1 MGELNASRC
10 LKLVSDQFI
19 SVVHI
24 SGTPGNYQYSGPLVT
39 ILDIILHHLGFCY
52 EFLRASDRSYGLL
65 RPNGSWSGLLGM
77 VQRREADLTGT
88 VIAITA
94 EGLPAFDFS
103 EPVLISEYNVINA
116 RPVVTPNM
124 LGLCAPGVG
133 FIAAELS
140 HRLGCHSAGAE
151 EPRHHADHGPA
162 RKSKLR
168 SSRCNKSLAGVPW
181 EPLGSSARLLTGLWL
196 LETLI
201 LSSVY
206 RSNLKAM
213 LIIPKVRLPFDNLEE
228 LVESG
233 TTLAISKDSTLQT
246 LIMVGEGNT
255 SLGRL
260 KKSLLIVHPDH
271 AFRFIEDIYKGKWAG
286 GAFTTSLKAAFH
298 LDFSVMGKC
307 RGYMMSRGFF
317 GPASLSLAF
326 AKRSPL
332 IGKVNKDIITLRE
345 AGILDH
351 LFSQASFNAT
361 ECLKPVTTKLTTTKE
376 RPLELLDFYGVFS
389 LYMAELSEF
398 TYDPKTFSVTPA
410 MKEAFKTNGY
420 VIIRQVLNPEEMRKV
435 KQMLESPEVQRHA
448 YTTADDIMK
457 QTRMVLWFK
466 VGEDVAGCVA
476 SMNKIAGTVEQ
487 VDCASIFLAV
497 DDCTKANGCLEVLRG
512 SHRMGRI
519 HHAPAGKQLQAD
531 LERVEEA
538 RKLHE
543 HLYMEMKAGDILYFT
558 GNLLHRSLPNTTDK
572 RRWSYVIA
580 YNQKHNRTYMG
591 PDHPRYTPHAGYVP
605 MKKVSD
611 SALLEC
617 QKFSMDDQWFLKED
631 EDKAR
636 E

>member
-124 LGLCAPGVG
+124 VG
-133 FIAAELS
+133 FIRPYTPMAWALLLLSSVIVSAAILLVLRSHVIMQTMDRPGSLSYEKEEENNNSWLRSAERSSLWTWSSLLS
-140 HRLGCHSAGAE
+140 HS
-151 EPRHHADHGPA
+151 
-162 RKSKLR
+162 
-168 SSRCNKSLAGVPW
+168 VPW

-246 LIMVGEGNT
+246 LIMNAESNT

-389 LYMAELSEF
+389 LYMAGIL
-398 TYDPKTFSVTPA
+398 
-410 MKEAFKTNGY
+410 
-420 VIIRQVLNPEEMRKV
+420 
-435 KQMLESPEVQRHA
+435 
-448 YTTADDIMK
+448 
-457 QTRMVLWFK
+457 
-466 VGEDVAGCVA
+466 VALL
-476 SMNKIAGTVEQ
+476 M
-487 VDCASIFLAV
+487 FL
-497 DDCTKANGCLEVLRG
+497 LEVACGLKKKTGTR
-512 SHRMGRI
+512 R
-519 HHAPAGKQLQAD
+519 AG
-531 LERVEEA
+531 VA
-538 RKLHE
+538 R
-543 HLYMEMKAGDILYFT
+543 
-558 GNLLHRSLPNTTDK
+558 
-572 RRWSYVIA
+572 
-580 YNQKHNRTYMG
+580 Q
-591 PDHPRYTPHAGYVP
+591 
-605 MKKVSD
+605 
-611 SALLEC
+611 
-617 QKFSMDDQWFLKED
+617 
-631 EDKAR
+631 
-636 E
+636 